1 MTHDIAQD
9 HPLRRLFRGLTEHTF
24 HADLGI
30 ADTRLV
36 DYLSDLL
43 ARFVR
48 SDGAWAGRD
57 EAGRR
62 LTNLAGLLAEAM
74 ASSDDDHRQACF
86 RRAGDV
92 ALFWT
97 GVFPEALRN
106 TQAPQAPDSLLDFQS
121 QGKRSYYLASTY
133 SEVDDGPLLRK
144 LSVEFELCAFG
155 LSRVRKEW
163 ERLDPPGRGSE
174 RPFLLA

>member
-1 MTHDIAQD
+1 MTHPIAQN

-48 SDGAWAGRD
+48 SEGVWTGRD

-62 LTNLAGLLAEAM
+62 LTNLAGLLADAV
-74 ASSDDDHRQACF
+74 AAPDDERRQVCF

-97 GVFPEALRN
+97 GVFPEALGNPR
-106 TQAPQAPDSLLDFQS
+106 ASDASDSLLDFQS

-133 SEVDDGPLLRK
+133 GEPDDGPLLRK

-163 ERLDPPGRGSE
+163 ERLEPPVRGSD